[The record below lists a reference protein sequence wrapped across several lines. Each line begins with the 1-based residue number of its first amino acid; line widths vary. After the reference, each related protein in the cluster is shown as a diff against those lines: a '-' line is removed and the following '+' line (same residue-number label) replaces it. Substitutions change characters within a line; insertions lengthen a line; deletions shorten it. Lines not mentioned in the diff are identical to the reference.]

1 MKNIFA
7 MRFISMGLLLFLVAI
22 GGATFLESI
31 YGIQTAKI
39 VVYNATWFSV
49 LLIYLSFGLISN
61 IIAYQ
66 MWQAKKIAVLSFH
79 IAFLIIMIGAALTR
93 YLGFEG
99 LMVIREG
106 STSNFI
112 YSADPKLLVFASN
125 GKETKTDAFQ
135 TFLSPVEIP
144 FFKNYF
150 KHSVNIGK
158 KEITVSYANFESKMI
173 DSVEIK
179 ASIKG
184 DVIDLITEGM
194 QSNYLESK
202 ELFMVGNIP
211 ISLNKTLSMPGVEIK
226 KIGELYVMK
235 SSIPIRYLPMSQM
248 QQARQTGAEI
258 PDSAYH
264 KLSLNQWDTLRT
276 KTLYQAGDQQFVVK
290 QVIKHARKKL
300 FPSGKKKVGSDY
312 LTVLVE
318 CGKEKKIV
326 RVMGGM
332 GALPTPKN
340 IEIDGIQVQLE
351 YGAIRMPLPF
361 SVACNNFTLIK
372 YPGSESPSSFESE
385 LTIIDQK
392 NNYNNKRKVF
402 MNNVTDYK
410 GYRFFQSGYDLDNP
424 KTPENEEGT
433 QLSVNYDEAGTNVTY
448 LGYLLMAIGMVLSIF
463 SPNGRFRD
471 LNSKL
476 KKLKEHKKSALLILL
491 LLSSTL
497 SNNGFGQHNHS
508 KNEKEA
514 IHRVISAPHSD
525 ELASLLVQ
533 NYEGRIVPFH
543 SLSDQLLRKIHGQ
556 NKYKD
561 LNCVQVIMSM
571 HMYPDYWA
579 EAKFIAVPAVLQE
592 RLKLKKHVSVT
603 DLVASNGNFKW
614 LAIYQT
620 AFQKSESKRDEFDK
634 KIIKLNEKFEV
645 TNSIFAWQYMRI
657 IPKKNDANNS
667 WYIPMEMSLMKVD
680 SLSSIETLKYLSF
693 IDEASKTGQYSKAS
707 TQLKKIKEFQ
717 RKIAANVVPSESRV
731 KLEISYNKMQ
741 IFLNTWRV
749 YLSVGI
755 LMLVLFYIS
764 VFTKIDS
771 RLTKILAIVRKVFVF
786 ILIVFFVYH
795 GVGLGFRW
803 YISEHAP
810 WSNGYEAV
818 IFIAWITMIAG
829 FLFSRK
835 NEVVLPGTVILAALM
850 IFVTEMNLLD
860 PEITPLVPVLKSYWL
875 MIHVAIITGSYGFLG
890 LACVL
895 GLLNLIL
902 YLFRRKS
909 NGEIVTRNITELTY
923 ISEMTMT
930 IGVFMLTIGTFLGGI
945 WANESWG
952 RYWGWDPKETWA
964 LVSVLVYAVI
974 LHFRYIPAMKSKFIF
989 NVASFWGYSA
999 ILFTFFGVN
1008 FMLVGLHSY
1017 AQGDGLGK
1025 MPNWV
1030 IVSIGFFLLLTIIA
1044 SIRNKSYNKS
1054 SSKSLHIE
1062 S

>member
-1 MKNIFA
+1 
-7 MRFISMGLLLFLVAI
+7 
-22 GGATFLESI
+22 
-31 YGIQTAKI
+31 
-39 VVYNATWFSV
+39 
-49 LLIYLSFGLISN
+49 
-61 IIAYQ
+61 
-66 MWQAKKIAVLSFH
+66 
-79 IAFLIIMIGAALTR
+79 
-93 YLGFEG
+93 
-99 LMVIREG
+99 
-106 STSNFI
+106 
-112 YSADPKLLVFASN
+112 
-125 GKETKTDAFQ
+125 
-135 TFLSPVEIP
+135 
-144 FFKNYF
+144 
-150 KHSVNIGK
+150 
-158 KEITVSYANFESKMI
+158 
-173 DSVEIK
+173 
-179 ASIKG
+179 
-184 DVIDLITEGM
+184 
-194 QSNYLESK
+194 
-202 ELFMVGNIP
+202 
-211 ISLNKTLSMPGVEIK
+211 
-226 KIGELYVMK
+226 
-235 SSIPIRYLPMSQM
+235 
-248 QQARQTGAEI
+248 
-258 PDSAYH
+258 
-264 KLSLNQWDTLRT
+264 
-276 KTLYQAGDQQFVVK
+276 
-290 QVIKHARKKL
+290 
-300 FPSGKKKVGSDY
+300 
-312 LTVLVE
+312 
-318 CGKEKKIV
+318 
-326 RVMGGM
+326 
-332 GALPTPKN
+332 
-340 IEIDGIQVQLE
+340 
-351 YGAIRMPLPF
+351 
-361 SVACNNFTLIK
+361 
-372 YPGSESPSSFESE
+372 
-385 LTIIDQK
+385 
-392 NNYNNKRKVF
+392 
-402 MNNVTDYK
+402 
-410 GYRFFQSGYDLDNP
+410 
-424 KTPENEEGT
+424 
-433 QLSVNYDEAGTNVTY
+433 
-448 LGYLLMAIGMVLSIF
+448 
-463 SPNGRFRD
+463 
-471 LNSKL
+471 
-476 KKLKEHKKSALLILL
+476 
-491 LLSSTL
+491 
-497 SNNGFGQHNHS
+497 
-508 KNEKEA
+508 
-514 IHRVISAPHSD
+514 
-525 ELASLLVQ
+525 
-533 NYEGRIVPFH
+533 
-543 SLSDQLLRKIHGQ
+543 
-556 NKYKD
+556 
-561 LNCVQVIMSM
+561 
-571 HMYPDYWA
+571 MYPDFWA
-579 EAKFIAVPAVLQE
+579 EEKLIAVPAVLQE
-592 RLKLKKHVSVT
+592 RLKLKKHVSAT

-667 WYIPMEMSLMKVD
+667 WYIPMEMSLMEVD
-680 SLSSIETLKYLSF
+680 SLSSLETLKYLSF

-717 RKIAANVVPSESRV
+717 RKIGANVVPSESRV

-749 YLSVGI
+749 YLSVGF
-755 LMLVLFYIS
+755 LMLILFYIS

>member
-1 MKNIFA
+1 
-7 MRFISMGLLLFLVAI
+7 MRYISMALILFLLAI

-39 VVYNATWFSV
+39 VVYNANWFTI
-49 LLIYLSFGLISN
+49 LLVYLSFGLISN
-61 IIAYQ
+61 IITHQ

-79 IAFLIIMIGAALTR
+79 IAFLIIMIGSAITR
-93 YLGFEG
+93 YRGFEG

-106 STSNFI
+106 ASTDFI
-112 YSADPKLLVFASN
+112 YSADPKLLIYVSDEE
-125 GKETKTDAFQ
+125 KSKTEAHQ
-135 TFLSPVEIP
+135 TFLSPVDIP
-144 FFKNYF
+144 MFGNDFSHTLIF
-150 KHSVNIGK
+150 GEK
-158 KEITVSYANFESKMI
+158 KILVEYKDFQSKMI
-173 DSVEIK
+173 DSIEINK
-179 ASIKG
+179 SYNE
-184 DVIDLITEGM
+184 DVIDIITNGM
-194 QSNYLESK
+194 QSNYVGKNEVFL
-202 ELFMVGNIP
+202 VGNIP
-211 ISLNKTLSMPGVEIK
+211 IGFGKELSVPGIEIK
-226 KIGELYVMK
+226 SSGKNYLMK
-235 SSIPIRYLPMSQM
+235 TSLPLRYLPMSQM
-248 QQARQTGAEI
+248 QKARQTGSDI

-264 KLSLNQWDTLRT
+264 QITLNTWDTMRT
-276 KTLYQAGDQQFVVK
+276 TTLYQAGSEQFVIK
-290 QVIKHARKKL
+290 QIIRHARKKL
-300 FPSGKKKVGSDY
+300 IASGKKNVGADY
-312 LTVLVE
+312 LTVKAS
-318 CGKEKKIV
+318 CGRESKTV
-326 RVMGGM
+326 RLMGGM
-332 GALPTPKN
+332 GALPTA
-340 IEIDGIQVQLE
+340 EYFMLAGIKIQLE
-351 YGAIRMPLPF
+351 YGSVRMPLPF
-361 SVACNNFTLIK
+361 SVACNEFMLKK
-372 YPGSESPSSFESE
+372 YPGSESPSSFESK
-385 LTIIDQK
+385 LTIIDEK
-392 NNYNNKRKVF
+392 NKYQSKRNVF

-410 GYRFFQSGYDLDNP
+410 GYRFFQSSYDLDDP

-433 QLSVNYDEAGTNVTY
+433 RLSVNYDEAGTNVTY
-448 LGYLLMAIGMVLSIF
+448 LGYLLMAIGMILSIF

-491 LLSSTL
+491 LLSTSL

-514 IHRVISAPHSD
+514 IHRVISSSHSE

-533 NYEGRIVPFH
+533 NYEGRIVPLH
-543 SLSDQLLRKIHGQ
+543 SLSDQLLRKIYGK
-556 NKYKD
+556 NKYQN

-571 HMYPDYWA
+571 HMYPDFWA
-579 EAKFIAVPAVLQE
+579 KKKIIAVPSALQE
-592 RLKLKKHVSVT
+592 RLKLKKYVSII
-603 DLVASNGNFKW
+603 DLNSKGNFKW
-614 LAIYQT
+614 LAAYQT

-645 TNSIFAWQYMRI
+645 MNSVFGWQYMRI
-657 IPKKNDANNS
+657 IPLKKDPNNA
-667 WYIPMEMSLMKVD
+667 WYIPMDMSLMQVD
-680 SLSSIETLKYLSF
+680 SITSIETLKYLSF
-693 IDEASKTGQYSKAS
+693 IDEASKTGQYNNAT
-707 TQLKKIKEFQ
+707 TQLKKIKDFQ
-717 RKIAANVVPSESRV
+717 RKIGANVAPSESRV
-731 KLEISYNKMQ
+731 SIEISYNKMQ

-749 YLSVGI
+749 YLSVGF

-771 RLTKILAIVRKVFVF
+771 RLTKILTIIRKVFVF
-786 ILIVFFVYH
+786 ILIVFFIYH
-795 GVGLGFRW
+795 GIGLGFRW

-890 LACVL
+890 LACIL

-902 YLFRRKS
+902 YIIRRKS
-909 NGEIVTRNITELTY
+909 NGEIVSRNITELTY

-1030 IVSIGFFLLLTIIA
+1030 IISIILLFLLTLVA
-1044 SIRNKSYNKS
+1044 GIRNKSYNKS
-1054 SSKSLHIE
+1054 PSKIL
-1062 S
+1062 